1 MSMLLQF
8 LPRKIRSRVSF
19 AAKPTNDIIMTE
31 LGAHCMPPA
40 LGGTHG
46 LLKDSDEKV
55 RSEIQMQIAQVSKPH
70 PAVASIATSSSSS
83 QSWLSWTSGTSTCS
97 KSATEEFFIQLTD
110 SWWDRAVSSHL
121 EQRAPFGQTQAG

>member
-8 LPRKIRSRVSF
+8 LPQKIRSRVSF
-19 AAKPTNDIIMTE
+19 AARPTNDVITTE

-46 LLKDSDEKV
+46 LLKDSDEKN

-70 PAVASIATSSSSS
+70 PADASIATSSSSS
-83 QSWLSWTSGTSTCS
+83 PSWLSWGTSTCV
-97 KSATEEFFIQLTD
+97 KSAAEELLIQLTD
-110 SWWDRAVSSHL
+110 SWWDRVVSSHL
-121 EQRAPFGQTQAG
+121 EQGATFGQTQAG